1 MLSQGTGRSALPQ
14 ESPRVMWWWSRILG
28 SWVLCWPRKW
38 RGGQT
43 RDDSAPLQQR
53 DREQGSQISPVLTQ
67 DVFTKEM
74 YYPKVGLE
82 ISQDGGSS
90 GRGALCCL
98 LDPLHQKLGLVHTAS
113 VGCINL
119 MWNSRGTKRML
130 HHGAHHLPF
139 YTEVVSSLQ
148 SPHRARTPQ
157 YREQRKEGNHEINP
171 GVEDTQNFRKQNV
184 AINIGLWY
192 LNSQTLRKAARNQGG
207 HLLWIKVVT
216 S

>member
-67 DVFTKEM
+67 DTFTKEM
-74 YYPKVGLE
+74 YYPKAGLE

-119 MWNSRGTKRML
+119 MWNSRGDEKDAASWCPSFTFL
-130 HHGAHHLPF
+130 HRGCF
-139 YTEVVSSLQ
+139 ISSITTQSQNTSIQRTEERGE
-148 SPHRARTPQ
+148 PR
-157 YREQRKEGNHEINP
+157 
-171 GVEDTQNFRKQNV
+171 D
-184 AINIGLWY
+184 
-192 LNSQTLRKAARNQGG
+192 
-207 HLLWIKVVT
+207 
-216 S
+216 